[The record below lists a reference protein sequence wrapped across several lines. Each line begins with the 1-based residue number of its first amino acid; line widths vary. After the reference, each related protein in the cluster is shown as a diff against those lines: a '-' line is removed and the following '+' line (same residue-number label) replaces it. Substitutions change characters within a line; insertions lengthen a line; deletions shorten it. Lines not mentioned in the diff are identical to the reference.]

1 MLVEKDREIEQLKGI
16 VAQEEDEEDSDKK
29 EAGESGATDSV
40 DKRSTGSLKSAKSN
54 SMSTSEIPI
63 DKSYLKV
70 ALIRYLE
77 YAAKGEEKDAL
88 TMEKVLFT
96 VLGATGLDL
105 VELEK
110 ARVNKKSGIMSYFY
124 GSNTA
129 IIAKPAILRTA
140 EAASPSPPRKGKQRI
155 DNLFN

>member
-110 ARVNKKSGIMSYFY
+110 ARVNKKSGIIWS
-124 GSNTA
+124 
-129 IIAKPAILRTA
+129 
-140 EAASPSPPRKGKQRI
+140 
-155 DNLFN
+155 